1 MKITEFKDKDS
12 ISQGFL
18 LKKFEIKKAKNN
30 KPYLDAV
37 LADNSGEISAKLWN
51 VDDGLEESFK
61 DRIFAKVS
69 GTVEVYNDKLQFRIE
84 KIAPLHPSDAELEQL
99 IECAPFPS
107 VKMYDKIV
115 NVLSQIE
122 DDDIRKITLYLF
134 EANREKLLYYPAA
147 KSYHH
152 AIRGGLLYHTYT
164 MLRCAAQLLEIYT
177 FLNKDLVFA
186 GVALHDIGKIKEMI
200 SSEYGAATD
209 YSVEGNLLGHIITT
223 ICDIELAADKLGIN
237 NEKVTLLKHIILSHH
252 QLPEYGS
259 PKMPMFGEA
268 ELVHY
273 LDVLDARMNQFE
285 KNMNMQSAGT
295 FNRVYNLD
303 NRIVY
308 NHPLSKKD
316 KNTSEE

>member
-1 MKITEFKDKDS
+1 MKITEFKDKDN

-18 LKKFEIKKAKNN
+18 IKKFEIKNTKNGKA
-30 KPYLDAV
+30 YLDAV

-51 VDDGLEESFK
+51 VDPGLEEQFK
-61 DRIFAKVS
+61 DRIFAKVA

-84 KIAPLHPSDAELEQL
+84 KIAPLFPSDAELEEL

-107 VKMYDKIV
+107 IKMYDKIV
-115 NVLSQIE
+115 SVLKQIE
-122 DDDIRKITLYLF
+122 DDDIRTITLYLF
-134 EANREKLLYYPAA
+134 ESNKEKLLYYPAA

-152 AIRGGLLYHTYT
+152 AVRGGLLYHTFT
-164 MLRCAAQLLEIYT
+164 MLRGAAQLLEIYT
-177 FLNKDLVFA
+177 FLNKDLVYA

-223 ICDIELAADKLGIN
+223 ICDIELAADKLNIR
-237 NEKVTLLKHIILSHH
+237 NEKVTLLKHMILSHH
-252 QLPEYGS
+252 QLAEYGS
-259 PKMPMFGEA
+259 PKPPMFAEA

-285 KNMNMQSAGT
+285 KTVNTQGVGT

-303 NRIVY
+303 SRIVY
-308 NHPLSKKD
+308 NHPLNKSI
-316 KNTSEE
+316 KNKSEE